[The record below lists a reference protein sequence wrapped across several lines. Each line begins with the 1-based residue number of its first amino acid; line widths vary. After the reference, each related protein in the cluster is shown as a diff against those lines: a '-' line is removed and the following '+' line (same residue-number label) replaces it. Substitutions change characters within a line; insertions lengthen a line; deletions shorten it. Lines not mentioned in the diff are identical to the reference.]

1 MEAVLTHPKLVNC
14 LSKLE
19 IRHTSIELRQW
30 VQQKRAHHRK
40 MALTKGLGNCITAP
54 QATRLD
60 TLGIVL
66 TDLVHL
72 KDTTDK
78 EGFLSTLKE
87 KGVRSKVLR
96 EKLQQAVMRLP

>member
-1 MEAVLTHPKLVNC
+1 
-14 LSKLE
+14 
-19 IRHTSIELRQW
+19 
-30 VQQKRAHHRK
+30 

-60 TLGIVL
+60 TLGIAL

-72 KDTTDK
+72 RDTTDK